1 MVSEAGC
8 PLVCGG
14 SGLKPFT
21 PIGVAMLGTGAVLM
35 PGGVLVPAG
44 GRRQHRQLPPTPP
57 RGCQAGWGANGGGLY
72 LKRG

>member
-35 PGGVLVPAG
+35 PGGVLVPAAPRAG
-44 GRRQHRQLPPTPP
+44 GRVSVLASPPCRGHRGGGWRGEA
-57 RGCQAGWGANGGGLY
+57 RGCT
-72 LKRG
+72 

>member
-8 PLVCGG
+8 PLVWGG

-21 PIGVAMLGTGAVLM
+21 PMGVAMLGTGAVLI

-44 GRRQHRQLPPTPP
+44 ARRQRRRHPESAPE
-57 RGCQAGWGANGGGLY
+57 GAKWQTQGSY